1 MRIRKAAAWGVHV
14 YTASGLVLALVQ
26 IWALTRAD
34 APLFFTMNW
43 IACVID
49 ATDGTLARRLEVKKV
64 VPEFDGRR
72 LDDIVDYLTF
82 VFLPALALPAFGL
95 LDGPW
100 MWAAALPVLSSA
112 YGFCQDRAKTDDA
125 FVGFP
130 SYWNILA
137 LYLYVLHPTP
147 LVSTV
152 VLAVLALLVFVPIHY
167 LYPSRTRLLMPV
179 TVALGVIW
187 AAAMLAVGLAPNA
200 EWARP
205 LTLASLYYPA
215 YYLVLSLVHDRRV
228 RRATG

>member
-1 MRIRKAAAWGVHV
+1 MRIRKAAAWGVHL

-26 IWALTRAD
+26 IWALAHAD

-100 MWAAALPVLSSA
+100 MWAAALPVLASA

-137 LYLYVLHPTP
+137 LYLYVLQPTP

>member
-1 MRIRKAAAWGVHV
+1 MRIRRVAAWGVHM

-26 IWALTRAD
+26 IWALANND

-72 LDDIVDYLTF
+72 LDDIVDYLTL

-95 LDGPW
+95 LHWPW

-125 FVGFP
+125 LVGFP

-137 LYLYVLHPTP
+137 LYLYVLQPP
-147 LVSTV
+147 PMISTV

-205 LTLASLYYPA
+205 LTWVSLYYPA
-215 YYLVLSLVHDRRV
+215 YYLVLSLVHDRRI